1 MKPHQNV
8 NRKEE
13 YSDEEILGDI
23 DEEGMNFDEVEYEYG
38 D

>member
-1 MKPHQNV
+1 MKHHQNV

-13 YSDEEILGDI
+13 YSEEILGDI